1 MTALQVILPWPPRA
15 LSPNSRTHWRKLAR
29 VKAEYRRSC
38 WALTR
43 EAAGA
48 DYARPLSGMV
58 DVSLEFVPPDRR
70 ARDLDNCI
78 AAMKSGLDG
87 LADALHL
94 DDRRFRLRVQMAEP
108 GSVGGFVRV
117 AVCSCA

>member
-1 MTALQVILPWPPRA
+1 MVEVTLPWPPRV
-15 LSPNSRTHWRKLAR
+15 LSPNSRAHWRKLAS
-29 VKAEYRRSC
+29 VKALYRRAC

-43 EAAGA
+43 DAVGV
-48 DYARPLSGMV
+48 DWPRPASGPV
-58 DVSLEFVPPDRR
+58 TVALEFVPPDRR

-87 LADALHL
+87 LADALQL
-94 DDRRFRLRVQMAEP
+94 DDRRFRLLVQMAEP

-117 AVCSCA
+117 AVGSCA